1 MNNEEQQQ
9 QQTVSWFLKPE
20 IKEAME
26 GMEFSEQKSLLLALS
41 ESRTWVAVLK
51 YVKERYEMAQGGLAV
66 YDPVK
71 EPTMMARCQGIMSGI
86 MDLPEV
92 IGQLVAEAQKVEDK
106 KEGKE

>member
-1 MNNEEQQQ
+1 MNTETQEQQPV
-9 QQTVSWFLKPE
+9 VSWFLKPE

-92 IGQLVAEAQKVEDK
+92 ISQLITESKKAEEK
-106 KEGKE
+106 KEGAE